1 MCGSTLR
8 RGGSAVNGTLRSCAS
23 LRETVCGRLITWSRE
38 RPLARATALVFTFA
52 GIGYGVA
59 SLTSGTTR
67 DVLIVASTGLL
78 FTAFL
83 GGVVKLL
90 IDDHQRG
97 RENRAEQARFLTGML
112 NDLKS
117 VYDRVERARIVI
129 VAHQSARTYGN
140 EMRDLI
146 DAAVKLRNVVRALDT
161 TTSGISHDNRSELHS
176 NVQSMEGYLNRLVK
190 EFKESYKTISDKQR
204 TFESTFDRLLAEREL
219 TDPPPPPPDNEP
231 WAAIEN
237 LKDLEEFRSDE
248 PTRYNAEF
256 VAALDSAS
264 AILRSE
270 VVRISPS

>member
-1 MCGSTLR
+1 M
-8 RGGSAVNGTLRSCAS
+8 
-23 LRETVCGRLITWSRE
+23 
-38 RPLARATALVFTFA
+38 
-52 GIGYGVA
+52 
-59 SLTSGTTR
+59 R

-90 IDDHQRG
+90 IDYHQRG

-176 NVQSMEGYLNRLVK
+176 NVQSMEGYLNGLVK
-190 EFKESYKTISDKQR
+190 EFKGSYKTISDKQR

-237 LKDLEEFRSDE
+237 LEDLEEFRSDE

>member
-1 MCGSTLR
+1 VG
-8 RGGSAVNGTLRSCAS
+8 
-23 LRETVCGRLITWSRE
+23 LITWFRE

-59 SLTSGTTR
+59 SLTSGTTH
-67 DVLIVASTGLL
+67 DALIVASTGLL

-97 RENRAEQARFLTGML
+97 RENRAEQARFLAGML

-161 TTSGISHDNRSELHS
+161 TTSGISDDNTSELHA
-176 NVQSMEGYLNRLVK
+176 NVESMEGYLNRLVK

-219 TDPPPPPPDNEP
+219 TDPPPPSPDNAP

-237 LKDLEEFRSDE
+237 LKNLEEFRSDE
-248 PTRYNAEF
+248 ATRYNAEF

-270 VVRISPS
+270 VVRINPS